1 MSLDWAERSQRIT
14 ETDWQYGPITAILPS
29 FRFVSLAMEEEDHE
43 KESHDEIS
51 INLINIV

>member
-1 MSLDWAERSQRIT
+1 MSLDWVERSQRIT

-29 FRFVSLAMEEEDHE
+29 FRFVNFAMEEEGHK
-43 KESHDEIS
+43 KESHDPIS